1 MFKIKYL
8 KNENLPHR
16 ILRIYIDRRVKK
28 QELNIIDMNSNEK
41 TKQ

>member
-1 MFKIKYL
+1 MKTYHIEYL
-8 KNENLPHR
+8 E
-16 ILRIYIDRRVKK
+16 YIDRRVKK